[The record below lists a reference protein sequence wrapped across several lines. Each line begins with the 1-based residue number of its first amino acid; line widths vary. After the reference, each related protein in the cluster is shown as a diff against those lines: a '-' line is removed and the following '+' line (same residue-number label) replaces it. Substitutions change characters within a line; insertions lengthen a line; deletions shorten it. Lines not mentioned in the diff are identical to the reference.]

1 MGIGG
6 AIGCHDMN
14 CQIVLR
20 FFYHIAFC
28 MLAISRRTPI
38 VIQLTLSVLASS
50 LTALV
55 TGGVEAEA
63 PSCSTNRHSSIVLS
77 FTPFRSKHCR

>member
-28 MLAISRRTPI
+28 MLAIPD
-38 VIQLTLSVLASS
+38 
-50 LTALV
+50 
-55 TGGVEAEA
+55 GH
-63 PSCSTNRHSSIVLS
+63 PS
-77 FTPFRSKHCR
+77 

>member
-28 MLAISRRTPI
+28 MLAISRRTPV

-63 PSCSTNRHSSIVLS
+63 PILLHEPPQLYRLVFHAFSQ
-77 FTPFRSKHCR
+77 